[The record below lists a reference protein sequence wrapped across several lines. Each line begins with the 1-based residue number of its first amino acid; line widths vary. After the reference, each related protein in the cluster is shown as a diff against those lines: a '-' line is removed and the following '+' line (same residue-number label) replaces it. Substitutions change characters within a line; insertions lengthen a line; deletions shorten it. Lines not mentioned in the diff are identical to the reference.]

1 MMKKLIIILLVLMP
15 LVAMAQDITEKVG
28 IPDELKTGVFYYNY
42 GDKNKLNIEV
52 MVWGYI
58 RAPGKY
64 LIPHGT
70 KFAELLTL
78 CGGPS
83 NDTKLEDI
91 RLIRLKNDSLGIKR
105 DTIINLNY
113 DDYLWQEKIS
123 LDSKK
128 NPVLMQGDMVVFP
141 LESRF
146 HFRDNLYLILSITST
161 LVSITTFL
169 VTVLKK

>member
-1 MMKKLIIILLVLMP
+1 MIKKFIIMVLLLIP
-15 LVAMAQDITEKVG
+15 VAVMAQDINERLG
-28 IPDELKTGVFYYNY
+28 IPEELKTGLFYYNY

-58 RAPGKY
+58 KAPGKY
-64 LIPHGT
+64 LIPQGT
-70 KFAELLTL
+70 KFTELLTL

-83 NDTKLEDI
+83 NDTKLEDVRI
-91 RLIRLKNDSLGIKR
+91 VRLKNDSLGIKQ
-105 DTIINLNY
+105 DTLFNLNY
-113 DDYLWQEKIS
+113 DDYLWQDKIS
-123 LDSKK
+123 TLARR
-128 NPVLMQGDMVVFP
+128 NPVLMPGDMIIFP

-169 VTVLKK
+169 VTVLRK